1 MNERV
6 KEARKALGLTQ
17 QSFGARIGV
26 TDGAISLIE
35 KGERNLTEQMLLS
48 ICREFEINIVWM
60 KTGEGEM
67 FTFTDETL
75 LMQLAQKYSLDP
87 LSQKFLKT
95 YLSLPDAHKKIFSEF
110 SLKFAAEV
118 SENEINVI

>member
-1 MNERV
+1 MYMTERI
-6 KEARKALGLTQ
+6 KEVRKALKLTQ

-26 TDGAISLIE
+26 TDSAISLLE

-67 FTFTDETL
+67 FTFTNETL
-75 LMQLAQKYSLDP
+75 LAQLAQKYNLDP

-95 YLSLPDAHKKIFSEF
+95 YLGLPDVHKKILSEF
-110 SLKFAAEV
+110 ALKFAAEV
-118 SENEINVI
+118 SEIK